1 MGAPAIVIAS
11 ANHGEVLA
19 DAFARYEREYDVR
32 LVGDEPAAKASA
44 KELLASGHPVALFVV
59 DTDHDQ
65 QKLYDL
71 IGGTRKVVPTARRLL
86 VSHISRFRTDNQD
99 FRHAVAA
106 GKVDALLLMPQGP
119 RDEEFHGAVGELLNE
134 WNATVATPVVE
145 NVRIITPETDV
156 LTRQLLD
163 YCARVGLP
171 AGVHHPD
178 SEVGRQVMEKCPED
192 EGHWPV
198 VSSLAGWCGHCP
210 DVRSLANQLYGRP
223 DQIDVDEV
231 VDLVVVGAGPAGLAA
246 SVYAS
251 SEGLSTVCLEAEAI
265 GGQAGTSSMIRNYLG
280 FPRGISG
287 MRLAQRARGQALR
300 FGTRFFTGWPATG
313 ISPCHDGGHH
323 IVHTEGGDVHT
334 RAVLVA
340 TGVNYRRL
348 GVESLEDLVGNG
360 VYYGAAMAAARE
372 LAGDHIVIV
381 GGGNSAGQA
390 AIHAAR
396 FASQVTIAVRRPD
409 LTATMSSY
417 LINEIEWNPRITV
430 RGSTRVVDGGP
441 DDVRRL
447 AWLELE
453 DVDSGARERVEARG
467 LFLLIGA
474 APECSWLPDEVLR
487 DERGFVLTGRDIP
500 RERWQEEVPPGELA
514 TSVPGIFAGGDI
526 RAGSMKR
533 VASATGEGASVV
545 SAVHTWVEQEKTAAP
560 TTA

>member
-11 ANHGEVLA
+11 AHHGDVLTE
-19 DAFARYEREYDVR
+19 AFGRYEREYDVR
-32 LVGDEPAAKASA
+32 HVADEVTAKATA
-44 KELLASGHPVALFVV
+44 EELMGSGHQVALFVI
-59 DTDHDQ
+59 DSDHDQ
-65 QKLYDL
+65 DELYAL
-71 IGGTRKVVPTARRLL
+71 IAGTRKAVPTARRLI
-86 VSHISRFRTDNQD
+86 VSHVSRFREDSPA

-134 WNATVATPVVE
+134 WNATVAAPVVE
-145 NVRIITPETDV
+145 NVRIITPEKDA
-156 LTRQLLD
+156 LTRELLD
-163 YCARVGLP
+163 YLGRVGLP

-178 SEVGRQVMEKCPED
+178 SEVGRAVMADCPED
-192 EGHWPV
+192 EGRWPV
-198 VSSLAGWCGHCP
+198 VSSLVGWCGHCP
-210 DVRSLANQLYGRP
+210 SVRALANQLYGRP
-223 DQIDVDEV
+223 DDIELDEV

-313 ISPCHDGGHH
+313 ISPCADGGHH

-334 RAVLVA
+334 RTVLVA
-340 TGVNYRRL
+340 TGVDYRRL
-348 GVESLEDLVGNG
+348 GVEAIEELVGRG

-372 LAGDHIVIV
+372 LAGDHVVIV

-396 FASQVTIAVRRPD
+396 FASAVTIVVRRPD

-417 LINEIEWNPRITV
+417 LIDEIEWNPRITV

-441 DDVRRL
+441 DDVNHL
-447 AWLELE
+447 AWLHLE
-453 DVDSGARERVEARG
+453 DVTTGEQERVEARG
-467 LFLLIGA
+467 LFLLLGA
-474 APECSWLPDEVLR
+474 APECGWLPDEVLR
-487 DERGFVLTGRDIP
+487 DEHGFVVTGRDIP
-500 RERWQEEVPPGELA
+500 RERWVGDVPPEDLA
-514 TSVPGIFAGGDI
+514 TTLPGVFCGGDI
-526 RAGSMKR
+526 RSGSMKR

-545 SAVHTWVEQEKTAAP
+545 SSVHTWLAG
-560 TTA
+560 

>member
-1 MGAPAIVIAS
+1 MGAPAIVVAS
-11 ANHGEVLA
+11 THHGEVLA
-19 DAFARYEREYDVR
+19 ETFARYEREYDVR
-32 LVGDEPAAKASA
+32 LVHDEVSA
-44 KELLASGHPVALFVV
+44 KQTAHDLLSTGHQVALFVI
-59 DTDHDQ
+59 DSDHDQ
-65 QKLYDL
+65 DKLYGL
-71 IGGTRKVVPTARRLL
+71 IAGTRKVVPTARRLI
-86 VSHISRFRTDNQD
+86 VSHISRFRADNAA

-145 NVRIITPETDV
+145 NVRIITPENDA

-163 YCARVGLP
+163 YCSRVGLP

-178 SEVGRQVMEKCPED
+178 SEVGREVMARCPD
-192 EGHWPV
+192 DVGRWPV

-223 DQIDVDEV
+223 DEIDVDEV

-313 ISPCHDGGHH
+313 ISACEDGGHH
-323 IVHTEGGDVHT
+323 VVHTDGGDVHT
-334 RAVLVA
+334 RSVLVA
-340 TGVNYRRL
+340 TGVDYRRL
-348 GVESLEDLVGNG
+348 GVEAIEQMVGRG
-360 VYYGAAMAAARE
+360 VFYGAAMAAARE

-396 FASQVTIAVRRPD
+396 FASSVTILVRRPD

-417 LINEIEWNPRITV
+417 LIDEIEWNPRITV
-430 RGSTRVVDGGP
+430 RGCTRVVDGGP
-441 DDVRRL
+441 DDVGHL
-447 AWLELE
+447 AWLEVE
-453 DVDSGARERVEARG
+453 DVDSGARERIEARG
-467 LFLLIGA
+467 LFLLLGA
-474 APECSWLPDEVLR
+474 APECGWLPEAVLR

-500 RERWQEEVPPGELA
+500 PDRWIGDVPPEELA
-514 TSVPGIFAGGDI
+514 TTVPGIFCGGDI
-526 RAGSMKR
+526 RSGSMKR

-545 SAVHTWVEQEKTAAP
+545 SAVHAWLG
-560 TTA
+560 

>member
-11 ANHGEVLA
+11 ANHQTELSE
-19 DAFARYEREYDVR
+19 AFARYEREYDVR
-32 LVGDEPAAKASA
+32 LVGDEIAAKVAA
-44 KELLASGHPVALFVV
+44 KELMAGGHQVALFVI

-65 QKLYDL
+65 DKLYAL
-71 IGGTRKVVPTARRLL
+71 IGGTRKVVPTARRL
-86 VSHISRFRTDNQD
+86 VVAHISRFRADSQA

-134 WNATVATPVVE
+134 WNATVAAPVVE
-145 NVRIITPETDV
+145 NVRIITPEKDA

-163 YCARVGLP
+163 YLSRVGLP

-178 SEVGRQVMEKCPED
+178 SEVGREVMAQCPED
-192 EGHWPV
+192 EGRWPV
-198 VSSLAGWCGHCP
+198 VSSMVGWCGHCP

-223 DQIDVDEV
+223 DEIDVDEV

-313 ISPCHDGGHH
+313 ISECADGGHH
-323 IVHTEGGDVHT
+323 VVHTDGGDVHT
-334 RAVLVA
+334 RTVLVA
-340 TGVNYRRL
+340 TGVDYRRL
-348 GVESLEDLVGNG
+348 GVDSIEELVGRG

-372 LAGDHIVIV
+372 LAGDDVVVV

-396 FASQVTIAVRRPD
+396 FARSVTIVVRRPD

-417 LINEIEWNPRITV
+417 LIDEIEWNPRISV
-430 RGSTRVVDGGP
+430 RGSSRVVDGGP
-441 DDVRRL
+441 DDVSHL
-447 AWLELE
+447 AWLDLE
-453 DVDSGARERVEARG
+453 DVDTGERERVEARG
-467 LFLLIGA
+467 LFLLLGA
-474 APECSWLPDEVLR
+474 APECSWLPDVVLR

-500 RERWQEEVPPGELA
+500 SDLWVDDLPPEDLA
-514 TSVPGIFAGGDI
+514 TTVPGIFCGGDI

-545 SAVHTWVEQEKTAAP
+545 SSVHAWLGQ
-560 TTA
+560 

>member
-11 ANHGEVLA
+11 THHATELGE
-19 DAFARYEREYDVR
+19 AFARYEREYDVR
-32 LVGDEPAAKASA
+32 MATDEATAKACA
-44 KELLASGHPVALFVV
+44 KDLVTTGHPVALFVV
-59 DTDHDQ
+59 DSDQ
-65 QKLYDL
+65 ERDRLYQL
-71 IGGTRKVVPTARRLL
+71 IGGTRQAVPTARRLI
-86 VSHISRFRTDNQD
+86 VTHVSRFREDNQT

-119 RDEEFHGAVGELLNE
+119 RDEEFHLAVGELLNE
-134 WNATVATPVVE
+134 WNATVAAPVVE
-145 NVRIITPETDV
+145 NVRIIAPEKDG
-156 LTRQLLD
+156 LTRDLLD
-163 YCARVGLP
+163 YLARVGMP

-178 SEVGRQVMEKCPED
+178 SEVGREVMASCPED
-192 EGHWPV
+192 EGRWPI

-313 ISPCHDGGHH
+313 ISRCADGDHH
-323 IVHTEGGDVHT
+323 VVHTDGGDVHART
-334 RAVLVA
+334 VLVS
-340 TGVNYRRL
+340 TGVDYRRL
-348 GVESLEDLVGNG
+348 GVESLEELVGRG

-372 LAGDHIVIV
+372 LAGDHVVVV

-396 FASQVTIAVRRPD
+396 FASSVTIVVRRPD
-409 LTATMSSY
+409 LTSTMSSY

-430 RGSTRVVDGGP
+430 RPCTRVVDGGP
-441 DDVRRL
+441 DDVGQL
-447 AWLELE
+447 AWLDME
-453 DVDSGARERVEARG
+453 DVDTGARERVEARG
-467 LFLLIGA
+467 LFLLLGA
-474 APECSWLPDEVLR
+474 APECGWLPDAVLR
-487 DERGFVLTGRDIP
+487 DERGFVLTGRDVP
-500 RERWQEEVPPGELA
+500 TEHWVDGVPPEDLA
-514 TSVPGIFAGGDI
+514 TTVPGIFAGGDI

-545 SAVHTWVEQEKTAAP
+545 SSVHTWLGQ
-560 TTA
+560 

>member
-1 MGAPAIVIAS
+1 MGAPAIVVAS
-11 ANHGEVLA
+11 ADHQSELSE
-19 DAFARYEREYDVR
+19 AFARYEREYDVR
-32 LVGDEPAAKASA
+32 LVGDEISA
-44 KELLASGHPVALFVV
+44 KVTARELMARGHQVALFVI
-59 DTDHDQ
+59 DSEHDQ
-65 QKLYDL
+65 DRLHAL
-71 IGGTRKVVPTARRLL
+71 VSGTRKTVPTARRL
-86 VSHISRFRTDNQD
+86 VVAHISRFLADSRA

-134 WNATVATPVVE
+134 WNATVAAPVVE
-145 NVRIITPETDV
+145 NVRIITPEKDA
-156 LTRQLLD
+156 LTRELLD
-163 YCARVGLP
+163 YLSRVGLP

-178 SEVGRQVMEKCPED
+178 SEVGRAVMAECPED
-192 EGHWPV
+192 EGRWPV

-210 DVRSLANQLYGRP
+210 DVRSLANRLYGRP
-223 DQIDVDEV
+223 DEIDVDEV

-313 ISPCHDGGHH
+313 ISPCDDGGHH
-323 IVHTEGGDVHT
+323 VVHTDGGDVHA
-334 RAVLVA
+334 RSVLVA
-340 TGVNYRRL
+340 TGVDYRRL
-348 GVESLEDLVGNG
+348 GVESIEELVGRG
-360 VYYGAAMAAARE
+360 VHYGAAMAAARE
-372 LAGDHIVIV
+372 LAGDDVVVV

-396 FASQVTIAVRRPD
+396 FARSVTIVVRRPD
-409 LTATMSSY
+409 LTATMSAY
-417 LINEIEWNPRITV
+417 LIDEIEWNPRITV

-441 DDVRRL
+441 DDVGHL
-447 AWLELE
+447 AWLELA
-453 DVDSGARERVEARG
+453 DVDSQTRERVEARG
-467 LFLLIGA
+467 LSLLLGA
-474 APECSWLPDEVLR
+474 APECGWLPEAVLR
-487 DERGFVLTGRDIP
+487 DQHGFVLTGRDVP
-500 RERWQEEVPPGELA
+500 PERWVEDVPPEDLA
-514 TSVPGIFAGGDI
+514 TTVPGIFCGGDV

-545 SAVHTWVEQEKTAAP
+545 SSVHAWLAR
-560 TTA
+560 

>member
-1 MGAPAIVIAS
+1 M
-11 ANHGEVLA
+11 
-19 DAFARYEREYDVR
+19 
-32 LVGDEPAAKASA
+32 
-44 KELLASGHPVALFVV
+44 
-59 DTDHDQ
+59 
-65 QKLYDL
+65 
-71 IGGTRKVVPTARRLL
+71 
-86 VSHISRFRTDNQD
+86 
-99 FRHAVAA
+99 
-106 GKVDALLLMPQGP
+106 
-119 RDEEFHGAVGELLNE
+119 
-134 WNATVATPVVE
+134 
-145 NVRIITPETDV
+145 
-156 LTRQLLD
+156 
-163 YCARVGLP
+163 P

-178 SEVGRQVMEKCPED
+178 SEVGREVMASCPED
-192 EGHWPV
+192 EGRWPV

-223 DQIDVDEV
+223 DDIDVDEV

-313 ISPCHDGGHH
+313 ISRCADGDHH
-323 IVHTEGGDVHT
+323 VVHTDGGDVHART
-334 RAVLVA
+334 VLVS
-340 TGVNYRRL
+340 TGVDYRRL
-348 GVESLEDLVGNG
+348 GVESLEELVGRG

-372 LAGDHIVIV
+372 LAGDHVVVV

-396 FASQVTIAVRRPD
+396 FASSVTIVVRRPD

-430 RGSTRVVDGGP
+430 RPCTRVVDGGP
-441 DDVRRL
+441 DDVGQL
-447 AWLELE
+447 AWLDME
-453 DVDSGARERVEARG
+453 DVDTGAQERVEARG
-467 LFLLIGA
+467 LFLLLGA
-474 APECSWLPDEVLR
+474 APECGWLPDAVLR
-487 DERGFVLTGRDIP
+487 DERGFVLTGRDMP
-500 RERWQEEVPPGELA
+500 TEHWADGVPPEDLA
-514 TSVPGIFAGGDI
+514 TTVPGIFAGGDI

-545 SAVHTWVEQEKTAAP
+545 SSVHTWLGQ
-560 TTA
+560 

>member
-11 ANHGEVLA
+11 ANHPTELGE
-19 DAFARYEREYDVR
+19 AFARYEREYDVH
-32 LVGDEPAAKASA
+32 LVGDEHSAKACA
-44 KELLASGHPVALFVV
+44 KDLLAQDHQVALLVI
-59 DTDHDQ
+59 DSDHDQ
-65 QKLYDL
+65 EALYGL
-71 IGGTRKVVPTARRLL
+71 IGGTRKVVPTARRLI
-86 VSHISRFRTDNQD
+86 VSHISRFRADNAA

-145 NVRIITPETDV
+145 NVRIITPERDV

-163 YCARVGLP
+163 YLSRVGIP

-178 SEVGRQVMEKCPED
+178 SEVGRAVLAQCPED
-192 EGHWPV
+192 EGRWPV
-198 VSSLAGWCGHCP
+198 VNSLAGWCGHCP

-313 ISPCHDGGHH
+313 ISPCEDGGHH

-334 RAVLVA
+334 RAVLVSS
-340 TGVNYRRL
+340 GVNYRRL
-348 GVESLEDLVGNG
+348 GVESVEDLVGRG

-372 LAGDHIVIV
+372 LVDDHVVIV

-396 FASQVTIAVRRPD
+396 FAKEVTIAVRRPD

-417 LINEIEWNPRITV
+417 LIDEIEWNPRITV
-430 RGSTRVVDGGP
+430 RGSTRVVDGGT
-441 DDVRRL
+441 DDVDHL
-447 AWLELE
+447 VWVTFE
-453 DVDSGARERVEARG
+453 DVVSGERERVEARG
-467 LFLLIGA
+467 LFLLLGA
-474 APECSWLPDEVLR
+474 APECGWLPEGVLR

-500 RERWQEEVPPGELA
+500 RERWLEDVPPEDLA
-514 TSVPGIFAGGDI
+514 TTVPGIFCGGDV

-545 SAVHTWVEQEKTAAP
+545 SSVHAFLGR
-560 TTA
+560 

>member
-11 ANHGEVLA
+11 AHHGDVLGE
-19 DAFARYEREYDVR
+19 AFARYDREYDVR
-32 LVGDEPAAKASA
+32 LVGDEVTAKTTAT
-44 KELLASGHPVALFVV
+44 ELLSSGHPVAMFVI
-59 DTDHDQ
+59 DSDHDQ
-65 QKLYDL
+65 EKLYAL
-71 IGGTRKVVPTARRLL
+71 IGGTRKVVPTARRVI
-86 VSHISRFRTDNQD
+86 VSHISRFRADNAD

-119 RDEEFHGAVGELLNE
+119 RDEEFHGAVGEMLNE
-134 WNATVATPVVE
+134 WNATVAAPVIE
-145 NVRIITPETDV
+145 NVRIVTPEKDA
-156 LTRQLLD
+156 LTRDLLD
-163 YCARVGLP
+163 YLARVGMP

-178 SEVGRQVMEKCPED
+178 SEIGREIMEKCPD
-192 EGHWPV
+192 DVGRWPV

-210 DVRSLANQLYGRP
+210 NVRALANQLYGRP
-223 DQIDVDEV
+223 DEIDVDEV

-334 RAVLVA
+334 RSVLVA
-340 TGVNYRRL
+340 TGVDYRRL
-348 GVESLEDLVGNG
+348 GVDSLEALVGRG

-372 LAGDHIVIV
+372 LAGDHVVIV

-396 FASQVTIAVRRPD
+396 FAKEVTIVVRRAD

-417 LINEIEWNPRITV
+417 LIDEIEWNPRITV
-430 RGSTRVVDGGP
+430 RGSTRVVDGGH
-441 DDVRRL
+441 DDVQHL
-447 AWLELE
+447 AWLTFE
-453 DVDSGARERVEARG
+453 DVETGEQERVDARG
-467 LFLLIGA
+467 LFLLLGA
-474 APECSWLPDEVLR
+474 APECGWLPDTVLR

-500 RERWQEEVPPGELA
+500 RERWVEDVPPEDLA
-514 TSVPGIFAGGDI
+514 TTVPGIFCGGDI
-526 RAGSMKR
+526 RSGSMKR

-545 SAVHTWVEQEKTAAP
+545 SSVHTWLGQ
-560 TTA
+560 

>member
-11 ANHGEVLA
+11 ANHQTELSE
-19 DAFARYEREYDVR
+19 AFARYEREYDVR
-32 LVGDEPAAKASA
+32 LVGDEISAKVTA
-44 KELLASGHPVALFVV
+44 KELMAGGHQVALFVI
-59 DTDHDQ
+59 DSDHDQ
-65 QKLYDL
+65 DRLYAL
-71 IGGTRKVVPTARRLL
+71 IGGTRKVVPTARRL
-86 VSHISRFRTDNQD
+86 VVAHISRFRADSQS

-134 WNATVATPVVE
+134 WNATVAAPVVE
-145 NVRIITPETDV
+145 NVRIITPEKDA

-163 YCARVGLP
+163 YLSRVGLP

-178 SEVGRQVMEKCPED
+178 SEVGREVMALCPED
-192 EGHWPV
+192 EGRWPV
-198 VSSLAGWCGHCP
+198 VSSMVGWCGHCP

-223 DQIDVDEV
+223 DEIDVDEV

-313 ISPCHDGGHH
+313 ISECADGGHH
-323 IVHTEGGDVHT
+323 VVHTDGGDVHT
-334 RAVLVA
+334 RTVLVA
-340 TGVNYRRL
+340 TGVDYRRL
-348 GVESLEDLVGNG
+348 GVDSIEELVGRG

-372 LAGDHIVIV
+372 LEGDDVVVV

-396 FASQVTIAVRRPD
+396 FARSVTIVVRRPD

-417 LINEIEWNPRITV
+417 LIDEIEWNPRISV
-430 RGSTRVVDGGP
+430 RGSSRVVDGGP
-441 DDVRRL
+441 DDVGHL
-447 AWLELE
+447 AWLDLE
-453 DVDSGARERVEARG
+453 DVDTGERERVEARG
-467 LFLLIGA
+467 LFLLLGA
-474 APECSWLPDEVLR
+474 APECSWLPDVVLR

-500 RERWQEEVPPGELA
+500 QEQWVDDLPPEDLA
-514 TSVPGIFAGGDI
+514 TTVPGIFCGGDI

-545 SAVHTWVEQEKTAAP
+545 SSVHAWLGQ
-560 TTA
+560 

>member
-11 ANHGEVLA
+11 ANHPTELGE
-19 DAFARYEREYDVR
+19 AFARYEREYDVH
-32 LVGDEPAAKASA
+32 LVGDEHSAKACA
-44 KELLASGHPVALFVV
+44 KELLTRGHQVALLVI
-59 DTDHDQ
+59 DSDHDQ
-65 QKLYDL
+65 EALYGL
-71 IGGTRKVVPTARRLL
+71 ISGTRKVVPTARRLI
-86 VSHISRFRTDNQD
+86 VSHISRFRADNAA

-145 NVRIITPETDV
+145 NVRIITPEKDV

-163 YCARVGLP
+163 YLSRVGIP

-178 SEVGRQVMEKCPED
+178 SEVGRAVLAQCPED
-192 EGHWPV
+192 EGRWPV

-210 DVRSLANQLYGRP
+210 DVRSMANQLYGRP

-313 ISPCHDGGHH
+313 ISPCEDGGHH
-323 IVHTEGGDVHT
+323 VVHTEGGDVHT
-334 RAVLVA
+334 RAVLVSS
-340 TGVNYRRL
+340 GVNYRRL
-348 GVESLEDLVGNG
+348 GVESIEDLVGRG

-372 LAGDHIVIV
+372 LVDDHVVIV

-396 FASQVTIAVRRPD
+396 FAKEVTIAVRRPD

-417 LINEIEWNPRITV
+417 LIDEIEWNPRITV
-430 RGSTRVVDGGP
+430 RGSTRVVDGGT
-441 DDVRRL
+441 DDVDHL
-447 AWLELE
+447 GWVTFE
-453 DVDSGARERVEARG
+453 DVVSGEQERVEARG
-467 LFLLIGA
+467 LFLLLGA
-474 APECSWLPDEVLR
+474 APECGWLPEGVLR

-500 RERWQEEVPPGELA
+500 RERWLEDVPPEDLA
-514 TSVPGIFAGGDI
+514 TTVPGIFCGGDV

-545 SAVHTWVEQEKTAAP
+545 SSVHAFLGR
-560 TTA
+560 

>member
-11 ANHGEVLA
+11 ANHATELSE
-19 DAFARYEREYDVR
+19 AFARYEREYDVR
-32 LVGDEPAAKASA
+32 LVGDEISAKATA
-44 KELLASGHPVALFVV
+44 KELMGSGHQVALFVI
-59 DTDHDQ
+59 DTDHDRD
-65 QKLYDL
+65 KLYML
-71 IGGTRKVVPTARRLL
+71 IGGTRKVVPTARRLV
-86 VSHISRFRTDNQD
+86 VSHVSRFRADNAD
-99 FRHAVAA
+99 FRQAVAA

-119 RDEEFHGAVGELLNE
+119 RDEEFHGAVGEMLNE
-134 WNATVATPVVE
+134 WNATVAAPVIE
-145 NVRIITPETDV
+145 NVRIITPEKDA
-156 LTRQLLD
+156 LTRELLD
-163 YCARVGLP
+163 YLGRVGMP
-171 AGVHHPD
+171 TGVHHPD
-178 SEVGRQVMEKCPED
+178 SEVGREVMAQCPED
-192 EGHWPV
+192 EGRWPV
-198 VSSLAGWCGHCP
+198 VSSLVGWCGHCP
-210 DVRSLANQLYGRP
+210 SVRALANRLYGRP
-223 DQIDVDEV
+223 DDIDVDAV

-313 ISPCHDGGHH
+313 ISPCDDGGHH

-334 RAVLVA
+334 RSVLVA

-348 GVESLEDLVGNG
+348 GVESLEELVGRG

-372 LAGDHIVIV
+372 LAGDQVVIV

-396 FASQVTIAVRRPD
+396 FAQAVTIVVRRPD
-409 LTATMSSY
+409 LAATMSSY

-441 DDVRRL
+441 DDVGHL
-447 AWLELE
+447 AWLDLE
-453 DVDSGARERVEARG
+453 DVDTGTHERVDARG
-467 LFLLIGA
+467 LFLLLGA
-474 APECSWLPDEVLR
+474 APECGWLPDEVLR

-500 RERWQEEVPPGELA
+500 SEQWADGVPPEDLA
-514 TSVPGIFAGGDI
+514 TTVPGIFAGGDI
-526 RAGSMKR
+526 RSGSMKR

-545 SAVHTWVEQEKTAAP
+545 SSVHTWLAR
-560 TTA
+560 

>member
-11 ANHGEVLA
+11 ANHATELSE
-19 DAFARYEREYDVR
+19 AFARYEREYDVR
-32 LVGDEPAAKASA
+32 LVGDEITAKVTA
-44 KELLASGHPVALFVV
+44 KELMASGHQVALFVI
-59 DTDHDQ
+59 DSDHDQ
-65 QKLYDL
+65 DKLYML
-71 IGGTRKVVPTARRLL
+71 IGGTRKVVPTARRLI
-86 VSHISRFRTDNQD
+86 VSHISRFRKDNAD

-119 RDEEFHGAVGELLNE
+119 RDEEFHGAVGEMLNE

-145 NVRIITPETDV
+145 NVRIITPEKDA
-156 LTRQLLD
+156 LTRELLD
-163 YCARVGLP
+163 YLGRVGMP

-178 SEVGRQVMEKCPED
+178 SEVGREVMALCPED
-192 EGHWPV
+192 EGRWPIV
-198 VSSLAGWCGHCP
+198 NSLAGWCGHCP
-210 DVRSLANQLYGRP
+210 SVRALANQLYGRP
-223 DQIDVDEV
+223 DDIDVDEV

-313 ISPCHDGGHH
+313 ISPCEDGGHH
-323 IVHTEGGDVHT
+323 IVHTEGGSVHA
-334 RAVLVA
+334 RSILVA

-348 GVESLEDLVGNG
+348 GVDSIEELVGRG

-372 LAGDHIVIV
+372 LAGDHVVIV

-396 FASQVTIAVRRPD
+396 FAKEVTIVVRRPD
-409 LTATMSSY
+409 LAASMSSY
-417 LINEIEWNPRITV
+417 LIDEIQWNPRITV
-430 RGSTRVVDGGP
+430 RGCTRVVDGGP
-441 DDVRRL
+441 DDVDHL
-447 AWLELE
+447 AWLTFE
-453 DVDSGARERVEARG
+453 DVDTGEQERVDARG
-467 LFLLIGA
+467 LFLLLGA
-474 APECSWLPDEVLR
+474 APECSWLPDTVLR

-500 RERWQEEVPPGELA
+500 REQWAEDVPPEDLA
-514 TSVPGIFAGGDI
+514 TTVPGIFCGGDI
-526 RAGSMKR
+526 RSGSMKR
-533 VASATGEGASVV
+533 VASATGEGASIV
-545 SAVHTWVEQEKTAAP
+545 SSVHTWLGQ
-560 TTA
+560 

>member
-11 ANHGEVLA
+11 THHAAELGE
-19 DAFARYEREYDVR
+19 AFARYEREYDVR
-32 LVGDEPAAKASA
+32 HVSDEVMAKATA
-44 KELLASGHPVALFVV
+44 KELVHSGHQVALFVV
-59 DTDHDQ
+59 DSDHDRD
-65 QKLYDL
+65 KLVGL
-71 IGGTRKVVPTARRLL
+71 INGTRQAVPTSRRLI
-86 VSHISRFRTDNQD
+86 VTHVSRFREDNQT

-119 RDEEFHGAVGELLNE
+119 RDEEFHLAVGELLNE

-145 NVRIITPETDV
+145 SVRIITPEKDA
-156 LTRQLLD
+156 LARDLLD
-163 YCARVGLP
+163 YLARVGMP

-178 SEVGRQVMEKCPED
+178 SEVGRRVMATCPD
-192 EGHWPV
+192 EVGHWPV
-198 VSSLAGWCGHCP
+198 VSSLAGWSGHCP
-210 DVRSLANQLYGRP
+210 DVRSLAIRLYGRP
-223 DQIDVDEV
+223 DEIDVDQV

-313 ISPCHDGGHH
+313 ISPCADGDHH
-323 IVHTEGGDVHT
+323 VVHTDGGDVHART
-334 RAVLVA
+334 VLVS
-340 TGVNYRRL
+340 TGVDYRRL
-348 GVESLEDLVGNG
+348 GVESLEDLVGRG

-372 LAGDHIVIV
+372 LAGDHVVVV

-390 AIHAAR
+390 AVHAAR
-396 FASQVTIAVRRPD
+396 FASAVTLVVRRPD
-409 LTATMSSY
+409 LRETMSSY
-417 LINEIEWNPRITV
+417 LIDEIEWNPRVTV
-430 RGSTRVVDGGP
+430 RTCTRVVDGGP
-441 DDVRRL
+441 DDVGQL
-447 AWLELE
+447 AWLDVE

-467 LFLLIGA
+467 LFLLLGA
-474 APECSWLPDEVLR
+474 SPECGWLPPTVLR
-487 DERGFVLTGRDIP
+487 DDRGFVLTGRDVGS
-500 RERWQEEVPPGELA
+500 EHWVDGVPPAELA
-514 TSVPGIFAGGDI
+514 TTLPGVFAGGDI

-545 SAVHTWVEQEKTAAP
+545 ASVHAWLGR
-560 TTA
+560 

>member
-11 ANHGEVLA
+11 AHHGDVLA
-19 DAFARYEREYDVR
+19 EAFARYDREYDVR
-32 LVGDEPAAKASA
+32 LVGDEVTAKTTAT
-44 KELLASGHPVALFVV
+44 ELLSSGHPVAMFVI
-59 DTDHDQ
+59 DSDHDQ
-65 QKLYDL
+65 EKLYAL
-71 IGGTRKVVPTARRLL
+71 IGGTRKVVPTARRVI
-86 VSHISRFRTDNQD
+86 VSHISRFRADNAD

-119 RDEEFHGAVGELLNE
+119 RDEEFHGAVGEMLNE
-134 WNATVATPVVE
+134 WNATVAAPVIE
-145 NVRIITPETDV
+145 NVRIVTPEKDA
-156 LTRQLLD
+156 LTRDLLD
-163 YCARVGLP
+163 YLARVGMP

-178 SEVGRQVMEKCPED
+178 SEIGREIMAKCPDDVGR
-192 EGHWPV
+192 WPV

-210 DVRSLANQLYGRP
+210 NVRALANQLYGRP
-223 DQIDVDEV
+223 DEIDVDEV

-323 IVHTEGGDVHT
+323 IVHTEGGDVHA
-334 RAVLVA
+334 RSVLVA
-340 TGVNYRRL
+340 TGVDYRRL
-348 GVESLEDLVGNG
+348 GVDSLEALVGRG

-372 LAGDHIVIV
+372 LAGDHVVIV

-396 FASQVTIAVRRPD
+396 FATEVTIVVRRAD

-417 LINEIEWNPRITV
+417 LIDEIEWNPRITV
-430 RGSTRVVDGGP
+430 RGSTRVVDGGH
-441 DDVRRL
+441 DDVQHL
-447 AWLELE
+447 AWLTFE
-453 DVDSGARERVEARG
+453 DVETGEQERVDARG
-467 LFLLIGA
+467 LFLLLGA
-474 APECSWLPDEVLR
+474 APECGWLPDTVLR

-500 RERWQEEVPPGELA
+500 RERWVEDVPPEDLA
-514 TSVPGIFAGGDI
+514 TTVPGIFCGGDI
-526 RAGSMKR
+526 RSGSMKR

-545 SAVHTWVEQEKTAAP
+545 SSVHTWLGQ
-560 TTA
+560 

>member
-11 ANHGEVLA
+11 ANHAAELSE
-19 DAFARYEREYDVR
+19 AFARYEREYDVR
-32 LVGDEPAAKASA
+32 LVGDEITAKVTA
-44 KELLASGHPVALFVV
+44 KELMASGHQVALFVI

-65 QKLYDL
+65 DKLYML
-71 IGGTRKVVPTARRLL
+71 IGGTRKVVPTARRLI
-86 VSHISRFRTDNQD
+86 VSHISRFRKDNAD

-119 RDEEFHGAVGELLNE
+119 RDEEFHGAVGEMLNE
-134 WNATVATPVVE
+134 WNATVATPVIE
-145 NVRIITPETDV
+145 NVRIITPEKDA
-156 LTRQLLD
+156 LTRELLD
-163 YCARVGLP
+163 YLGRVGMP

-178 SEVGRQVMEKCPED
+178 SAIGREVMANCPED
-192 EGHWPV
+192 EGRWPV
-198 VSSLAGWCGHCP
+198 ISSLVGWCGHCP

-223 DQIDVDEV
+223 DDIDVDEV

-313 ISPCHDGGHH
+313 ISPCEDGGHH
-323 IVHTEGGDVHT
+323 VVHTEGGDVHART
-334 RAVLVA
+334 VLVA

-348 GVESLEDLVGNG
+348 GVDSIEELVGRG

-372 LAGDHIVIV
+372 LAGDHVVIV

-396 FASQVTIAVRRPD
+396 FAKEVTIVVRRPD
-409 LTATMSSY
+409 LAATMSSY
-417 LINEIEWNPRITV
+417 LIDEIQWNPRITV
-430 RGSTRVVDGGP
+430 RGCTRVVDGGP
-441 DDVRRL
+441 DDVDHL
-447 AWLELE
+447 AWLSFE
-453 DVDSGARERVEARG
+453 DVDTGEQERVDARG
-467 LFLLIGA
+467 LFLLLGA
-474 APECSWLPDEVLR
+474 APECTWLPDAVLR

-500 RERWQEEVPPGELA
+500 REQWAADVPPEDLA
-514 TSVPGIFAGGDI
+514 TTVPGIFCGGDI
-526 RAGSMKR
+526 RSGSMKR

-545 SAVHTWVEQEKTAAP
+545 SSVHTWLGQ
-560 TTA
+560 

>member
-1 MGAPAIVIAS
+1 
-11 ANHGEVLA
+11 
-19 DAFARYEREYDVR
+19 
-32 LVGDEPAAKASA
+32 
-44 KELLASGHPVALFVV
+44 
-59 DTDHDQ
+59 
-65 QKLYDL
+65 
-71 IGGTRKVVPTARRLL
+71 
-86 VSHISRFRTDNQD
+86 
-99 FRHAVAA
+99 
-106 GKVDALLLMPQGP
+106 MPQGP
-119 RDEEFHGAVGELLNE
+119 RDEEFHLAVGELLNE

-145 NVRIITPETDV
+145 NVRIIAPEKDA
-156 LTRQLLD
+156 LTRDLLD
-163 YCARVGLP
+163 YLARVGMP

-178 SEVGRQVMEKCPED
+178 SEVGREVMASCPED
-192 EGHWPV
+192 EGRWPV
-198 VSSLAGWCGHCP
+198 VSSMSGWCGHCP

-223 DQIDVDEV
+223 DDIDVDEV

-313 ISPCHDGGHH
+313 ISRCADGDHH
-323 IVHTEGGDVHT
+323 VVHTEGGDVHART
-334 RAVLVA
+334 VLVS
-340 TGVNYRRL
+340 TGVDYRRL
-348 GVESLEDLVGNG
+348 GVESLEELVGRG

-372 LAGDHIVIV
+372 LAGDHVVVV

-396 FASQVTIAVRRPD
+396 FASSVTIVVRRPD

-430 RGSTRVVDGGP
+430 RPCTRVVDGGP
-441 DDVRRL
+441 DDVGQL
-447 AWLELE
+447 AWLDME
-453 DVDSGARERVEARG
+453 DVDTGAQERVEARG
-467 LFLLIGA
+467 LFLLLGA
-474 APECSWLPDEVLR
+474 APECGWLPDAVLR
-487 DERGFVLTGRDIP
+487 DERGFVLTGRDVP
-500 RERWQEEVPPGELA
+500 TEHWVDGVPPEDLA
-514 TSVPGIFAGGDI
+514 TTVPGIFAGGDI

-545 SAVHTWVEQEKTAAP
+545 SSVHTWLGQ
-560 TTA
+560 

>member
-11 ANHGEVLA
+11 ANHGPELSE
-19 DAFARYEREYDVR
+19 AFARYEREYDVR
-32 LVGDEPAAKASA
+32 LVGDEISAKVTA
-44 KELLASGHPVALFVV
+44 KELISSGHQVALFVI
-59 DTDHDQ
+59 DSDHDRE
-65 QKLYDL
+65 KLYML
-71 IGGTRKVVPTARRLL
+71 IGGTRKVVPTARRLI
-86 VSHISRFRTDNQD
+86 VSHISRFRADNAD

-145 NVRIITPETDV
+145 NVRIITPEKDA
-156 LTRQLLD
+156 LTRELLD
-163 YCARVGLP
+163 YLSRVGMP
-171 AGVHHPD
+171 TGVHHPD
-178 SEVGRQVMEKCPED
+178 SEIGREVMATCPED
-192 EGHWPV
+192 VGRWPV
-198 VSSLAGWCGHCP
+198 VSSLAGWSGHCP
-210 DVRSLANQLYGRP
+210 SVRSLANQLYGRP
-223 DQIDVDEV
+223 DEIDVDEV

-313 ISPCHDGGHH
+313 ISPCDDGGHH
-323 IVHTEGGDVHT
+323 VVHTEGGDVHT
-334 RAVLVA
+334 RSVLVS

-348 GVESLEDLVGNG
+348 GVDSLEELVGRG

-372 LAGDHIVIV
+372 LAGDHVVIV

-396 FASQVTIAVRRPD
+396 FAKEVTIVVRRPD
-409 LTATMSSY
+409 LAATMSSY
-417 LINEIEWNPRITV
+417 LIDEIQWNPRISV
-430 RGSTRVVDGGP
+430 RGCTRVVDGGA
-441 DDVRRL
+441 DDIGHL
-447 AWLELE
+447 DWLTVE
-453 DVDSGARERVEARG
+453 DVDSGARENVDARG
-467 LFLLIGA
+467 LFLLLGA
-474 APECSWLPDEVLR
+474 APECGWLPPEVLR

-500 RERWQEEVPPGELA
+500 PEQWVGDVPPEELA
-514 TSVPGIFAGGDI
+514 TTVPGIFAGGDI
-526 RAGSMKR
+526 RSGSMKR

-545 SAVHTWVEQEKTAAP
+545 SSVHTWLAG
-560 TTA
+560 

>member
-11 ANHGEVLA
+11 ANHPTELGE
-19 DAFARYEREYDVR
+19 AFARYEREYDVH
-32 LVGDEPAAKASA
+32 LVGDEHSAKACA
-44 KELLASGHPVALFVV
+44 KDLLARDHQVALLVI
-59 DTDHDQ
+59 DSDHDQ
-65 QKLYDL
+65 EKLYGL
-71 IGGTRKVVPTARRLL
+71 ISGTRKVVPTARRLI
-86 VSHISRFRTDNQD
+86 VSHISRFRADNAA

-134 WNATVATPVVE
+134 WNATVAIPVVE
-145 NVRIITPETDV
+145 NVRIITPERDV

-163 YCARVGLP
+163 YLSRVGIP

-178 SEVGRQVMEKCPED
+178 SEVGRAVLAQCPED
-192 EGHWPV
+192 EGRWPI

-210 DVRSLANQLYGRP
+210 DVRSMANQLYGRP

-313 ISPCHDGGHH
+313 ISPCEDGGHH

-334 RAVLVA
+334 RAVLVSS
-340 TGVNYRRL
+340 GVNYRRL
-348 GVESLEDLVGNG
+348 GVESVEDLVGRG

-372 LAGDHIVIV
+372 LVDDHVVIV

-396 FASQVTIAVRRPD
+396 FAKEVTIAVRRPD

-417 LINEIEWNPRITV
+417 LIDEIEWNPRITV
-430 RGSTRVVDGGP
+430 RGSTRVVDGGT
-441 DDVRRL
+441 DDVDHL
-447 AWLELE
+447 GWVTFE
-453 DVDSGARERVEARG
+453 DVVSGERERVEARG
-467 LFLLIGA
+467 LFLLLGA
-474 APECSWLPDEVLR
+474 APECGWLPAGVLR

-500 RERWQEEVPPGELA
+500 RERWLEDVPPEDLA
-514 TSVPGIFAGGDI
+514 TTVPGIFCGGDV

-545 SAVHTWVEQEKTAAP
+545 SSVHAFLGR
-560 TTA
+560 

>member
-11 ANHGEVLA
+11 ANHQTELSE
-19 DAFARYEREYDVR
+19 AFARYEREYDVR
-32 LVGDEPAAKASA
+32 LVGDEISAKVTA
-44 KELLASGHPVALFVV
+44 KELMAGGHQVALFVI
-59 DTDHDQ
+59 DSDHDQ
-65 QKLYDL
+65 DKLYAL
-71 IGGTRKVVPTARRLL
+71 IGGTRKVVPTARRL
-86 VSHISRFRTDNQD
+86 VVAHISRFRADSQS

-134 WNATVATPVVE
+134 WNATVAAPVVE
-145 NVRIITPETDV
+145 NVRIITPEKDA

-163 YCARVGLP
+163 YLSRVGLP

-178 SEVGRQVMEKCPED
+178 SEVGREVMALCPED
-192 EGHWPV
+192 EGRWPV
-198 VSSLAGWCGHCP
+198 VSSMVGWCGHCP

-223 DQIDVDEV
+223 DEIDVDEV

-313 ISPCHDGGHH
+313 ISECADGGHH
-323 IVHTEGGDVHT
+323 VVHTDGGDVHT
-334 RAVLVA
+334 RTVLVA
-340 TGVNYRRL
+340 TGVDYRRL
-348 GVESLEDLVGNG
+348 GVDSIEELVGRG

-372 LAGDHIVIV
+372 LEGDDVVVV

-396 FASQVTIAVRRPD
+396 FARSVTIVVRRPD

-417 LINEIEWNPRITV
+417 LIDEIEWNPRISV
-430 RGSTRVVDGGP
+430 RGSSRVVDGGP
-441 DDVRRL
+441 DDVGHL
-447 AWLELE
+447 AWLDLE
-453 DVDSGARERVEARG
+453 DVDTGERERVEARG
-467 LFLLIGA
+467 LFLLLGA
-474 APECSWLPDEVLR
+474 APECSWLPDVVLR

-500 RERWQEEVPPGELA
+500 QEQWVDDLPPEDLA
-514 TSVPGIFAGGDI
+514 TTVPGIFCGGDI

-545 SAVHTWVEQEKTAAP
+545 SSVHAWLGQ
-560 TTA
+560 

>member
-11 ANHGEVLA
+11 AHHGDVLGE
-19 DAFARYEREYDVR
+19 AFARYEREYDVR
-32 LVGDEPAAKASA
+32 LVGDELAAKSCA
-44 KELLASGHPVALFVV
+44 KELLGSGHQVALFVI
-59 DTDHDQ
+59 DSDHDQ
-65 QKLYDL
+65 EQLFAL
-71 IGGTRKVVPTARRLL
+71 VAGTRKAVPTARRLI
-86 VSHISRFRTDNQD
+86 VAHVSRFLADSQA

-145 NVRIITPETDV
+145 NVRIITPEVDG
-156 LTRQLLD
+156 LTRDLLD
-163 YCARVGLP
+163 YLARVGMP

-178 SEVGRQVMEKCPED
+178 SEVGREIMAGCPED
-192 EGHWPV
+192 EGRWPI

-223 DQIDVDEV
+223 DDIEVDEV

-313 ISPCHDGGHH
+313 LTPATDGAPHV
-323 IVHTEGGDVHT
+323 VHTDGGDV
-334 RAVLVA
+334 RARSVLVA
-340 TGVNYRRL
+340 TGVDYRRL
-348 GVESLEDLVGNG
+348 GVDSLESLVGRG
-360 VYYGAAMAAARE
+360 VFYGAAMAAARE
-372 LAGDHIVIV
+372 LAGDHVVIV

-396 FASQVTIAVRRPD
+396 FARSVTIVVRRPD

-417 LINEIEWNPRITV
+417 LIDEIRWNPRITV
-430 RGSTRVVDGGP
+430 RGSARVVDGGP
-441 DDVRRL
+441 DDVGHL
-447 AWLELE
+447 AWLEVE
-453 DVDSGARERVEARG
+453 DVDGGGRERVEARG
-467 LFLLIGA
+467 LFLLLGA
-474 APECSWLPDEVLR
+474 APECGWLPDDVLR

-500 RERWQEEVPPGELA
+500 RERWTDDVPPEDLA
-514 TSVPGIFAGGDI
+514 TTVPGVFAGGDI
-526 RAGSMKR
+526 RSGSMKR

-545 SAVHTWVEQEKTAAP
+545 SSVHAWLGQ
-560 TTA
+560 

>member
-11 ANHGEVLA
+11 AHHGDVLGE
-19 DAFARYEREYDVR
+19 AFARYEREYDVR
-32 LVGDEPAAKASA
+32 LVGDELAAKSCA
-44 KELLASGHPVALFVV
+44 KELLGSGHQVALFVI
-59 DTDHDQ
+59 DSDHDQ
-65 QKLYDL
+65 EQLFAL
-71 IGGTRKVVPTARRLL
+71 VAGTRKAVPTARRLI
-86 VSHISRFRTDNQD
+86 VAHVSRFLADSQA

-145 NVRIITPETDV
+145 NVRIITPEVDG
-156 LTRQLLD
+156 LTRDLLD
-163 YCARVGLP
+163 YLARVGMP

-178 SEVGRQVMEKCPED
+178 SEVGREIMAGCPED
-192 EGHWPV
+192 EGRWPI

-223 DQIDVDEV
+223 DDIEVDEV

-313 ISPCHDGGHH
+313 LTPATDGAPHV
-323 IVHTEGGDVHT
+323 VHTDGGDV
-334 RAVLVA
+334 RARSVLVA
-340 TGVNYRRL
+340 TGVDYRRL
-348 GVESLEDLVGNG
+348 GVDSLESLVGRG
-360 VYYGAAMAAARE
+360 VFYGAAMAAARE
-372 LAGDHIVIV
+372 LAGDHVVIV

-396 FASQVTIAVRRPD
+396 FARSVTIVVRRPD
-409 LTATMSSY
+409 LAATMSSY
-417 LINEIEWNPRITV
+417 LIDEIRWNPRITV
-430 RGSTRVVDGGP
+430 RGSARVVDGGP
-441 DDVRRL
+441 DDVGHL
-447 AWLELE
+447 AWLEVE
-453 DVDSGARERVEARG
+453 DVDGGGRERVEARG
-467 LFLLIGA
+467 LFLLLGA
-474 APECSWLPDEVLR
+474 APECGWLPDDVLR

-500 RERWQEEVPPGELA
+500 RERWTDDVPPEDLA
-514 TSVPGIFAGGDI
+514 TTVPGVFAGGDI
-526 RAGSMKR
+526 RSGSMKR

-545 SAVHTWVEQEKTAAP
+545 SSVHAWLGQ
-560 TTA
+560 